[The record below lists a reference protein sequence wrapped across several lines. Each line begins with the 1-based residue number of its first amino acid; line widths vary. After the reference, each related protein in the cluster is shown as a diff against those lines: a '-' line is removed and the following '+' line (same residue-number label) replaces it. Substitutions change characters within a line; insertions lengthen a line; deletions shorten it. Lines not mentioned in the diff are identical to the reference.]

1 MDFLCEIIITLSR
14 GGGTEDTRASKA
26 RDRKIMRVQIP
37 PSAPVMN
44 LQVILGEKISWRF
57 RSGKRKFFMETPI
70 IFKSADQQIIGIL
83 HTPKSKRRVPL
94 VILVHGW
101 SGNLLGVWNAFFVK
115 AARVFAKNGFAVL
128 RFDFRGSGSSEG
140 EFENQTISSM
150 ILDLKNVIDQIAK
163 HEAINSNKIALIGHS
178 QGGYISILHT
188 AKDKRVKAVV
198 LWMGR
203 TADLKDFWSKTTFED
218 IRRKE
223 YAIWYEYKVLNK
235 TYVADSAKYN
245 SESALRKIR
254 IPIGMIYGEL
264 DTIVPPSE
272 GLRVKKLAKGIKE
285 LKIFKDLDHEF
296 VGEKVQKKVIDTTLG
311 FLKKWLH

>member
-1 MDFLCEIIITLSR
+1 
-14 GGGTEDTRASKA
+14 
-26 RDRKIMRVQIP
+26 
-37 PSAPVMN
+37 
-44 LQVILGEKISWRF
+44 
-57 RSGKRKFFMETPI
+57 METPI
-70 IFKSADQQIIGIL
+70 IFKSGGQQIIGTL
-83 HTPKSKRRVPL
+83 HLPKTNRKTPL
-94 VILVHGW
+94 IILVHGW
-101 SGNLLGVWNAFFVK
+101 GGNSLGAWNTVFVK
-115 AARVFAKNGFAVL
+115 AARTFTKSGFAVL
-128 RFDFRGSGSSEG
+128 RFDFRGSGNSQG

-150 ILDLKNVIDQIAK
+150 LLDLKNIIDQIAK

-188 AKDKRVKAVV
+188 PKDKRVKAVV

-218 IRRKE
+218 IKRKG
-223 YAIWYEYKVLNK
+223 YAVWDEYKVLNK

-272 GLRVKKLAKGIKE
+272 GLRVKKLAKGTKE
-285 LKIFKDLDHEF
+285 LKIFKDLDHGF
-296 VGEKVQKKVIDTTLG
+296 VGERVQKKVIDTTLG

>member
-1 MDFLCEIIITLSR
+1 
-14 GGGTEDTRASKA
+14 
-26 RDRKIMRVQIP
+26 
-37 PSAPVMN
+37 
-44 LQVILGEKISWRF
+44 
-57 RSGKRKFFMETPI
+57 METPI
-70 IFKSADQQIIGIL
+70 IFKSAGQQIIGIL
-83 HTPKSKRRVPL
+83 HTPKSKRRVPV

-101 SGNLLGVWNAFFVK
+101 SGNSLGVWNALFVK

-150 ILDLKNVIDQIAK
+150 LLDLKNVIDQIAK

-188 AKDKRVKAVV
+188 PKDKRVKAVV

-218 IRRKE
+218 IKRKG
-223 YAIWYEYKVLNK
+223 YAVWDEYKVLNK

-272 GLRVKKLAKGIKE
+272 GLRVKKLAKGTKE
-285 LKIFKDLDHEF
+285 LKIFKDLDHGF
-296 VGEKVQKKVIDTTLG
+296 VGERVQKKVIDTTLG
-311 FLKKWLH
+311 FLKKRLH